1 MQAKVKVYW
10 VTPDGVEHPDGI
22 KADALRLAGFEVK
35 CIAPGLQT
43 QHPDAVYLIRAD
55 LMDGTDGLKRTLH
68 AGGRPALVV
77 MRDATHA
84 AQVMRFLDERGD
96 AGSLHDVVA
105 AGEAPTEMAW
115 RLKRLLR
122 IDRRETEQLAQV
134 YYDRL
139 TALLNRRTW
148 QERAE
153 KLARHRADGEGDAGV
168 LLLDVD
174 YLKHINDSYGHEAG
188 DEILVF
194 VADCL
199 REWFAPDDLIARFGG
214 GEFVV
219 MLKRQDEK
227 AVIRDARRFIEHF
240 CTIRFP
246 VLPGG
251 SQDAMVSRMRHR
263 EFWRAAG
270 PSAPAQRDVTPLSI
284 SGGLALAHEALGLEE
299 LLEAADQALY
309 RAKGEGR
316 GRLVVADE
324 LAESLAREGKDLRID
339 HFENV
344 TRVVTERVTSLIT
357 LMGRRL
363 MNEATRDA
371 YRDALTGLHNRRYLD
386 EHVERELEAARRNHR
401 ALSLVFL
408 DLDHFHDVNMTYGWP
423 TGDSV
428 LRAFAGV
435 LERNVRT
442 IDWSARYGGEEF
454 CLVLPDTVLD
464 EAIEVAERIREHT
477 EQLTVTSSDGRPV
490 GITTSVGVVQ
500 RGSETKAL
508 HLFDRV
514 SGLARAAKQRGRN
527 CVVAQDVPT

>member
-1 MQAKVKVYW
+1 MAASAA
-10 VTPDGVEHPDGI
+10 PVE
-22 KADALRLAGFEVK
+22 L
-35 CIAPGLQT
+35 
-43 QHPDAVYLIRAD
+43 
-55 LMDGTDGLKRTLH
+55 
-68 AGGRPALVV
+68 
-77 MRDATHA
+77 
-84 AQVMRFLDERGD
+84 
-96 AGSLHDVVA
+96 
-105 AGEAPTEMAW
+105 AW
-115 RLKRLLR
+115 RVKRLLR
-122 IDRRETEQLAQV
+122 LERRESEQLAQV

-153 KLARHRADGEGDAGV
+153 KLARNQVDGEGAIGV

-174 YLKHINDSYGHEAG
+174 HLKQVNDSYGHEAG

-194 VADCL
+194 LADCL

-227 AVIRDARRFIEHF
+227 AVTRDARRFIEHF

-246 VLPGG
+246 ILTGG
-251 SQDAMVSRMRHR
+251 PQDAHASRLRHR
-263 EFWRAAG
+263 EFWRAAV
-270 PSAPAQRDVTPLSI
+270 PTAPAQRDVTPLSI
-284 SGGLALAHEALGLEE
+284 SGGLALAHASLGLED

-309 RAKGEGR
+309 RAKGDGR

-363 MNEATRDA
+363 MSEATRDA
-371 YRDALTGLHNRRYLD
+371 YHDALTGLHNRRYLD

-408 DLDHFHDVNMTYGWP
+408 DLDHFHDINMTYGWP
-423 TGDSV
+423 TGDAV
-428 LRAFAGV
+428 LRAFAGI
-435 LERNVRT
+435 LERSVRT

-454 CLVLPDTVLD
+454 CLVLPDTELQ
-464 EAIEVAERIREHT
+464 EAVEVAERIRQHT
-477 EQLTVTSSDGRPV
+477 EQLEIVASDGRLV
-490 GITTSVGVVQ
+490 RVTTSVGVVQ
-500 RGSETKAL
+500 RGSETTAVR
-508 HLFDRV
+508 LFDRV
-514 SGLARAAKQRGRN
+514 SALARAAKQRRN
-527 CVVAQDVPT
+527 CVVAAPDEA

>member
-1 MQAKVKVYW
+1 MQAKVYW
-10 VTPDGVEHPDGI
+10 VTPDGVEHPDAI
-22 KADALRLAGFEVK
+22 RADLLRLAGHEVK
-35 CIAPGLQT
+35 CITPGLQT
-43 QHPDAVYLIRAD
+43 QHPDAVYVIRAD
-55 LMDGTDGLKRTLH
+55 LMDGIEGLKRTLH
-68 AGGRPALVV
+68 AGSRPALIV
-77 MRDATHA
+77 MRDAAHA
-84 AQVMRFLDERGD
+84 ALVQRFLDERGD
-96 AGSLHDVVA
+96 SGSLHDVMA
-105 AGEAPTEMAW
+105 ASAAPVELAW
-115 RLKRLLR
+115 RVKRLLR
-122 IDRRETEQLAQV
+122 LERRESEQLAQV

-153 KLARHRADGEGDAGV
+153 KLARNQVDGEGAIGV

-174 YLKHINDSYGHEAG
+174 HLKQVNDSYGHEAG

-194 VADCL
+194 LADCL

-227 AVIRDARRFIEHF
+227 AVTRDARRFIEHF

-246 VLPGG
+246 ILTGG
-251 SQDAMVSRMRHR
+251 PQDAHASRLRHR
-263 EFWRAAG
+263 EFWRAAV
-270 PSAPAQRDVTPLSI
+270 PTAPAQRDVTPLSI
-284 SGGLALAHEALGLEE
+284 SGGLALAHASLGLED

-309 RAKGEGR
+309 RAKGDGR

-363 MNEATRDA
+363 MSEATRDA
-371 YRDALTGLHNRRYLD
+371 YHDALTGLHNRRYLD

-408 DLDHFHDVNMTYGWP
+408 DLDHFHDINMTYGWP
-423 TGDSV
+423 TGDAV
-428 LRAFAGV
+428 LRAFAGI
-435 LERNVRT
+435 LERSVRT

-454 CLVLPDTVLD
+454 CLVLPDTELQ
-464 EAIEVAERIREHT
+464 EAVEVAERIRQHT
-477 EQLTVTSSDGRPV
+477 EQLEIVASDGRLV
-490 GITTSVGVVQ
+490 RVTTSIGVVQ
-500 RGSETKAL
+500 RGSETTAL
-508 HLFDRV
+508 QLFDRV
-514 SGLARAAKQRGRN
+514 SALARAAKQRRN
-527 CVVAQDVPT
+527 CVVAAPDEA